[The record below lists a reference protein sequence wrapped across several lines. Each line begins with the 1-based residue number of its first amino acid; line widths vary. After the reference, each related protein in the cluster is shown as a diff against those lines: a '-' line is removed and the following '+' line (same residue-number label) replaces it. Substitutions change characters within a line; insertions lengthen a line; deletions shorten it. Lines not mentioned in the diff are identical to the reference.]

1 MKSKSF
7 TVVGLFIA
15 IFGYQIVFAIQSLPV
30 LTTSLDK
37 LSLTLMGFILVW
49 ILAILILLIV
59 RRGEKKPYSSIGLRS
74 IKGKEILIAMVIG
87 VILSLSVPLLTLL
100 VSHFIP
106 AKGSGI
112 GEVTSATSWW
122 ILLISVLTA
131 GIVEEILFRGYLLER
146 VNELSGSQWLAIL
159 ISIVA
164 FAMPHILSW
173 NMAHV
178 VGVVLPLGL
187 ILTGLYLWKRNLVF
201 KWIVHIMIDLP
212 MVFMA
217 LMAS

>member
-7 TVVGLFIA
+7 TVVGLLIA
-15 IFGYQIVFAIQSLPV
+15 IFGYLIVFAIQSLTL

-37 LSLTLMGFILVW
+37 LSLTLFGFFLVW
-49 ILAILILLIV
+49 VLAILVLLIV

-74 IKGKEILIAMVIG
+74 IKGKEILIAVVIG

-100 VSHFIP
+100 VSQFIP
-106 AKGSGI
+106 ATGSGI
-112 GEVTSATSWW
+112 GEVTSSTSWW

-164 FAMPHILSW
+164 FAIPHILSW
-173 NMAHV
+173 NIAHI

-187 ILTGLYLWKRNLVF
+187 ILTGLYLWKRNLAF
-201 KWIVHIMIDLP
+201 NMIVHLMIDLP
-212 MVFMA
+212 LVFMA
-217 LMAS
+217 LIAS